1 MVYSEQLN
9 MFSGVCRRTV
19 SITVFEELQ
28 QAGVFV
34 YDTNKKQ
41 IYDVHI
47 FYGEVFNKQKLPA
60 YLNKIVESVINL
72 FMWGRQGKMTNTEKF
87 LLLLCMSMLI
97 LFSTWDILT
106 LYDAVC
112 WQLLTELS
120 VFAVSVVM
128 CYLTIADKI

>member
-1 MVYSEQLN
+1 MVYSAQFN
-9 MFSGVCRRTV
+9 IFSAARRRTV
-19 SITVFEELQ
+19 NITVFEELQ

-72 FMWGRQGKMTNTEKF
+72 FMWREARQDDDKHGK
-87 LLLLCMSMLI
+87 
-97 LFSTWDILT
+97 
-106 LYDAVC
+106 
-112 WQLLTELS
+112 
-120 VFAVSVVM
+120 AVSVVM
-128 CYLTIADKI
+128 YVNADII

>member
-9 MFSGVCRRTV
+9 MFSGVCKRTV

-60 YLNKIVESVINL
+60 YLNKIVTNVINL
-72 FMWGRQGKMTNTEKF
+72 FMWREARQDDDKHWKT
-87 LLLLCMSMLI
+87 
-97 LFSTWDILT
+97 
-106 LYDAVC
+106 
-112 WQLLTELS
+112 
-120 VFAVSVVM
+120 VSVVM
-128 CYLTIADKI
+128 HVNADII

>member
-72 FMWGRQGKMTNTEKF
+72 FMWREARQDDKHGKILIIVVYVNANF
-87 LLLLCMSMLI
+87 LQHLGHTDNI
-97 LFSTWDILT
+97 
-106 LYDAVC
+106 
-112 WQLLTELS
+112 
-120 VFAVSVVM
+120 
-128 CYLTIADKI
+128 

>member
-34 YDTNKKQ
+34 YDANKKQ

-72 FMWGRQGKMTNTEKF
+72 FMWREARQDDKHWKTVSAVMYVNANF
-87 LLLLCMSMLI
+87 LQRVGHTDNI
-97 LFSTWDILT
+97 
-106 LYDAVC
+106 
-112 WQLLTELS
+112 
-120 VFAVSVVM
+120 
-128 CYLTIADKI
+128 

>member
-9 MFSGVCRRTV
+9 MFSGVCKRTI

-60 YLNKIVESVINL
+60 YLNKIVTNVINL
-72 FMWGRQGKMTNTEKF
+72 FMWREARQDDKHWKISVIVMYVNADIIQRVGHTDIVWY
-87 LLLLCMSMLI
+87 SMLGV
-97 LFSTWDILT
+97 
-106 LYDAVC
+106 YC
-112 WQLLTELS
+112 W
-120 VFAVSVVM
+120 M
-128 CYLTIADKI
+128 CGAIC

>member
-9 MFSGVCRRTV
+9 IFSGACRRTV

-60 YLNKIVESVINL
+60 YLNKIVTNVINL
-72 FMWGRQGKMTNTEKF
+72 FMWREARQDDKHWKISVIVMYVNANF
-87 LLLLCMSMLI
+87 LQHVGH
-97 LFSTWDILT
+97 TDI
-106 LYDAVC
+106 
-112 WQLLTELS
+112 
-120 VFAVSVVM
+120 
-128 CYLTIADKI
+128 I

>member
-9 MFSGVCRRTV
+9 MFSGVCKRTV

-47 FYGEVFNKQKLPA
+47 FYGEVFNKQKLPP
-60 YLNKIVESVINL
+60 YLNTIVTNVINL
-72 FMWGRQGKMTNTEKF
+72 FMWGEARQDDDKHWKA
-87 LLLLCMSMLI
+87 I
-97 LFSTWDILT
+97 
-106 LYDAVC
+106 
-112 WQLLTELS
+112 
-120 VFAVSVVM
+120 SVVM
-128 CYLTIADKI
+128 YVNANFLQHVGHTDII

>member
-9 MFSGVCRRTV
+9 MFSGVCKRTV

-47 FYGEVFNKQKLPA
+47 FYGEVYNTQKLPP
-60 YLNKIVESVINL
+60 YLNKIVTNVINL
-72 FMWGRQGKMTNTEKF
+72 FMWREARQDDDKHGK
-87 LLLLCMSMLI
+87 
-97 LFSTWDILT
+97 
-106 LYDAVC
+106 
-112 WQLLTELS
+112 
-120 VFAVSVVM
+120 AVSVVVHVN
-128 CYLTIADKI
+128 ADII

>member
-9 MFSGVCRRTV
+9 IFSGACSRTV

-47 FYGEVFNKQKLPA
+47 FYGEVFNKQKLPP
-60 YLNKIVESVINL
+60 YLNKIVTNVINL
-72 FMWGRQGKMTNTEKF
+72 FMWREAGQDDKHWKISVIVMYVNANVLQRVGHTDIIW
-87 LLLLCMSMLI
+87 CSMLAI
-97 LFSTWDILT
+97 VDWI
-106 LYDAVC
+106 VC
-112 WQLLTELS
+112 II
-120 VFAVSVVM
+120 
-128 CYLTIADKI
+128 C

>member
-1 MVYSEQLN
+1 MVYSEQIN
-9 MFSGVCRRTV
+9 MFSGVCKRTI

-60 YLNKIVESVINL
+60 YLNKIVTNVINL
-72 FMWGRQGKMTNTEKF
+72 FMWREARQDDKHWKA
-87 LLLLCMSMLI
+87 I
-97 LFSTWDILT
+97 
-106 LYDAVC
+106 
-112 WQLLTELS
+112 
-120 VFAVSVVM
+120 SVVM
-128 CYLTIADKI
+128 YVNANFLQHVGHTDII

>member
-9 MFSGVCRRTV
+9 MFSGVCKRTV

-47 FYGEVFNKQKLPA
+47 FYGEVFNKQKLPP
-60 YLNKIVESVINL
+60 YLNKIVTSVINL
-72 FMWGRQGKMTNTEKF
+72 FMWREASKKNDKHWKVTSAIMYVNGNF
-87 LLLLCMSMLI
+87 LQHVGHTDNI
-97 LFSTWDILT
+97 
-106 LYDAVC
+106 
-112 WQLLTELS
+112 
-120 VFAVSVVM
+120 
-128 CYLTIADKI
+128 

>member
-47 FYGEVFNKQKLPA
+47 FYGEVFNKQKLPP
-60 YLNKIVESVINL
+60 YLNKIVTNVINL
-72 FMWGRQGKMTNTEKF
+72 FMWREARQDDDKHGKAVSIVMYVNADIFQRVGHTDIVWY
-87 LLLLCMSMLI
+87 SMLGA
-97 LFSTWDILT
+97 D
-106 LYDAVC
+106 C
-112 WQLLTELS
+112 WMYC
-120 VFAVSVVM
+120 A
-128 CYLTIADKI
+128 CC

>member
-9 MFSGVCRRTV
+9 MFSGVCKRTI

-47 FYGEVFNKQKLPA
+47 FYGEVFNKQKLPP
-60 YLNKIVESVINL
+60 YLNKIVTNVINL
-72 FMWGRQGKMTNTEKF
+72 FMWREARQDDKHWKISVIIVYVNDNF
-87 LLLLCMSMLI
+87 LQRVGHTDNI
-97 LFSTWDILT
+97 
-106 LYDAVC
+106 
-112 WQLLTELS
+112 
-120 VFAVSVVM
+120 
-128 CYLTIADKI
+128 

>member
-9 MFSGVCRRTV
+9 MFSGVCKRTI

-47 FYGEVFNKQKLPA
+47 FYGEVFNKQKLPT
-60 YLNKIVESVINL
+60 YLNKIVTNVINL
-72 FMWGRQGKMTNTEKF
+72 FMWREARQDDDKHGK
-87 LLLLCMSMLI
+87 
-97 LFSTWDILT
+97 
-106 LYDAVC
+106 
-112 WQLLTELS
+112 
-120 VFAVSVVM
+120 AVSVVM
-128 CYLTIADKI
+128 YVNADII

>member
-9 MFSGVCRRTV
+9 MFSGVCKRTI

-60 YLNKIVESVINL
+60 YLNKIVTNVINL
-72 FMWGRQGKMTNTEKF
+72 FMWREAGQDDDKHWKISVIVMYVDADIFQRVGHTDIIW
-87 LLLLCMSMLI
+87 CSMLG
-97 LFSTWDILT
+97 
-106 LYDAVC
+106 
-112 WQLLTELS
+112 
-120 VFAVSVVM
+120 
-128 CYLTIADKI
+128 ADSWVYCIIS

>member
-9 MFSGVCRRTV
+9 MFSGVCKRTV

-47 FYGEVFNKQKLPA
+47 FYGEVFNKQKLPPS
-60 YLNKIVESVINL
+60 LNKIVTNVINL
-72 FMWGRQGKMTNTEKF
+72 FMWREARQDDDKRWKISVIIMYVNA
-87 LLLLCMSMLI
+87 
-97 LFSTWDILT
+97 DI
-106 LYDAVC
+106 
-112 WQLLTELS
+112 
-120 VFAVSVVM
+120 
-128 CYLTIADKI
+128 I

>member
-9 MFSGVCRRTV
+9 MFSGVCKRTI

-60 YLNKIVESVINL
+60 YLNKIVTNVINL
-72 FMWGRQGKMTNTEKF
+72 FMWREARQDDKHEKILIIVMYVNANF
-87 LLLLCMSMLI
+87 LQRVGHTDIILYSMLAI
-97 LFSTWDILT
+97 VGWI
-106 LYDAVC
+106 VC
-112 WQLLTELS
+112 IR
-120 VFAVSVVM
+120 
-128 CYLTIADKI
+128 C

>member
-9 MFSGVCRRTV
+9 MFSGVCKRTV

-47 FYGEVFNKQKLPA
+47 FYGEVFNKQKLPP
-60 YLNKIVESVINL
+60 YLNKIVTNVINL
-72 FMWGRQGKMTNTEKF
+72 FMWREANKDDKHGKILIIVMYVNANF
-87 LLLLCMSMLI
+87 LQRVGHTDNI
-97 LFSTWDILT
+97 
-106 LYDAVC
+106 
-112 WQLLTELS
+112 
-120 VFAVSVVM
+120 
-128 CYLTIADKI
+128 

>member
-47 FYGEVFNKQKLPA
+47 FYGEVFNKQKLPT
-60 YLNKIVESVINL
+60 YLNKIIDNI
-72 FMWGRQGKMTNTEKF
+72 K
-87 LLLLCMSMLI
+87 I
-97 LFSTWDILT
+97 LFL
-106 LYDAVC
+106 
-112 WQLLTELS
+112 
-120 VFAVSVVM
+120 
-128 CYLTIADKI
+128 

>member
-9 MFSGVCRRTV
+9 IFSGACRRTV

-60 YLNKIVESVINL
+60 YLNKIIDSVINL
-72 FMWGRQGKMTNTEKF
+72 FMWREARQDDKHGKILIVVVRVNANF
-87 LLLLCMSMLI
+87 LQHVGH
-97 LFSTWDILT
+97 TDI
-106 LYDAVC
+106 
-112 WQLLTELS
+112 
-120 VFAVSVVM
+120 
-128 CYLTIADKI
+128 I

>member
-1 MVYSEQLN
+1 MIYSEELN

-19 SITVFEELQ
+19 NITVFEELQ

-60 YLNKIVESVINL
+60 YLNKIVTNVINL
-72 FMWGRQGKMTNTEKF
+72 LMWREARQDDKHWKISVIIVYVNDNF
-87 LLLLCMSMLI
+87 LQRVGHTDNI
-97 LFSTWDILT
+97 
-106 LYDAVC
+106 
-112 WQLLTELS
+112 
-120 VFAVSVVM
+120 
-128 CYLTIADKI
+128 

>member
-9 MFSGVCRRTV
+9 MFSGVCKRTI

-47 FYGEVFNKQKLPA
+47 FYGEVFNKQKLPP
-60 YLNKIVESVINL
+60 YLNKIVTNVINL
-72 FMWGRQGKMTNTEKF
+72 FMWREARQDDKHWKT
-87 LLLLCMSMLI
+87 
-97 LFSTWDILT
+97 
-106 LYDAVC
+106 
-112 WQLLTELS
+112 
-120 VFAVSVVM
+120 VSVVM
-128 CYLTIADKI
+128 YVNANII

>member
-9 MFSGVCRRTV
+9 MFSGVCKRTI

-60 YLNKIVESVINL
+60 YLNKIVTNVINL
-72 FMWGRQGKMTNTEKF
+72 FMWGEARQDDDKHRK
-87 LLLLCMSMLI
+87 
-97 LFSTWDILT
+97 
-106 LYDAVC
+106 
-112 WQLLTELS
+112 
-120 VFAVSVVM
+120 AVSIVM
-128 CYLTIADKI
+128 YVNADII

>member
-9 MFSGVCRRTV
+9 MFSGVCKRTI

-60 YLNKIVESVINL
+60 YLNKIVTNVINL
-72 FMWGRQGKMTNTEKF
+72 FMWREARRDDDKRWKI
-87 LLLLCMSMLI
+87 LI
-97 LFSTWDILT
+97 
-106 LYDAVC
+106 
-112 WQLLTELS
+112 
-120 VFAVSVVM
+120 VVM
-128 CYLTIADKI
+128 YVNADIF